1 MPLNSLGLT
10 LLAQVLSGSVLVQLL
25 QFRQVQ
31 LLQG

>member
-10 LLAQVLSGSVLVQLL
+10 SLVLVLSGSVLVQLL